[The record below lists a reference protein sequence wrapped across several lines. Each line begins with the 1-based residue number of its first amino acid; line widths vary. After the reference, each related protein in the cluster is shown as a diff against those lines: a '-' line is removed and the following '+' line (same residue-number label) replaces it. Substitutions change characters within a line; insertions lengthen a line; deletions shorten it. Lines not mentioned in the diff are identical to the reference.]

1 MLESYFVKPQT
12 VDRVRA
18 SWIGGEVERYVVW
31 MAERGYS
38 SRCVFRRVP
47 LVVAF
52 GEFARARGAGAVE
65 DLPAYVEGY
74 VAERVAGY
82 RGARRCGNVETDR
95 QVARE
100 VRGPIEQL
108 LRLVVPGFLGRGRQ
122 YCRDPFA
129 DVLPGF
135 FGYLA
140 GERGLRRA
148 TITQYRH
155 QLTRFESYL
164 VRIGVS
170 ELGELSPPLISA
182 FVAELAGTG
191 LSKATVGLACTM
203 LRVFLGYAHRAG
215 AIARDLSR
223 AVEGPQVYRLAD
235 IPRSI
240 SWAEVGQVLA
250 CVDRRTPLGK
260 RDWAILLLLA
270 TYGLRSREIAALTLD
285 DIDWKHERLAVPSRK
300 AGHSTAFPLSGAVG
314 EALVDY
320 LKHGRPQ
327 TDDRRVFFRAL
338 APVAPLGYAAIGDR
352 ARHYLRK
359 AGIQVA
365 RPGSHTLRHS
375 CVQRLVDADFS
386 LKSIGDFVGHRSPR
400 STEVYRKVAVESL
413 REIALGDGEEVLA
426 R

>member
-1 MLESYFVKPQT
+1 MLESYFVKPET

-18 SWIGGEVERYVVW
+18 SWIGEEVERYVVW

-52 GEFARARGAGAVE
+52 GEFARARGAGTVE
-65 DLPAYVEGY
+65 ELPAYVEDY

-82 RGARRCGNVETDR
+82 RGVRRCGNVETER

-100 VRGPIEQL
+100 VRGVIEQM
-108 LRLVVPGFLGRGRQ
+108 LRLVVPGFLGSGRQ
-122 YCRDPFA
+122 HRRDPFA
-129 DVLPGF
+129 DALPGF
-135 FGYLA
+135 FDYLV
-140 GERGLRRA
+140 GERGLRPA
-148 TITQYRH
+148 TITQYRI
-155 QLTRFESYL
+155 QLSRFEAYL

-182 FVAELAGTG
+182 YVAELTGAG
-191 LSKATVGLACTM
+191 LSKGTVGIGCSM
-203 LRVFLGYAHRAG
+203 LRVFLRFAYREG

-223 AVEGPQVYRLAD
+223 AVDRPQVYRLAD

-240 SWAEVGQVLA
+240 SWTEVGQVLA

-270 TYGLRSREIAALTLD
+270 TYGLRSREVAALTLD

-300 AGHSTAFPLSGAVG
+300 AGHSTAFPLSHAVG

-338 APVAPLGYAAIGDR
+338 APVAPLDYATVGGR
-352 ARHYLRK
+352 AGHYLRK

-413 REIALGDGEEVLA
+413 RTIALGDGEEVLS
-426 R
+426 

>member
-18 SWIGGEVERYVVW
+18 SWIGVEVERYVAW
-31 MAERGYS
+31 MTEHGYS
-38 SRCVFRRVP
+38 SRCVARRVP

-52 GEFARARGAGAVE
+52 GEFARARGVGAVE
-65 DLPAYVEGY
+65 DLAGHVEEF
-74 VAERVAGY
+74 VAERAAGY
-82 RGARRCGNVETDR
+82 RGARRCGNVEAER

-100 VRGPIEQL
+100 IRGPIEQM
-108 LRLVVPGFLGRGRQ
+108 LRLVVPGFLGSGQRHR
-122 YCRDPFA
+122 RDPFA
-129 DVLPGF
+129 DALPGF
-135 FGYLA
+135 FDYLA
-140 GERGLRRA
+140 GERGLRPA
-148 TITQYRH
+148 TIVQYRYH
-155 QLTRFESYL
+155 VGCFEGYL
-164 VRIGVS
+164 DRIGVS
-170 ELGELSPPLISA
+170 SLGELSPPLLSA
-182 FVAELAGTG
+182 YVADLSGTG
-191 LSKATVGLACTM
+191 LSKATVGIGCSM
-203 LRVFLGYAHRAG
+203 LRVFLRYTHREG

-240 SWAEVGQVLA
+240 SWEEVGQVLA
-250 CVDRRTPLGK
+250 CVDRRTAIGK

-285 DIDWKHERLAVPSRK
+285 DIDWKHERLAIPSRK
-300 AGHSTAFPLSGAVG
+300 AGHSTAFPLSLAVG

-327 TDDRRVFFRAL
+327 TADRRVFFRAL
-338 APVAPLGYAAIGDR
+338 APVAPLEHTVISDR
-352 ARHYLRK
+352 AGHYLRK
-359 AGIQVA
+359 AGIDVA

-413 REIALGDGEEVLA
+413 RAIALGDGEEVLS
-426 R
+426 